1 MTYYRSVTVLL
12 YIYIANI
19 ECSGDSDCPS
29 DYLCGSNLPG
39 PGQNQFENPGANIP
53 GGVMFLQ
60 RDSLQL
66 DGYSLVSLPVS
77 SLPPLMT
84 DLTIF
89 ATVCQER
96 GNDGYVLGKGVNDR
110 LRDFGLYLRSSMR
123 TVWLAYG
130 ASDTTEGFQHILF
143 FYDISVADGNCH
155 SVAAVIDSASDKA
168 VLYIDGKAEGIVS
181 PLPGVPDFRPNVR
194 IISMIKFHLRCTKLK
209 ICKIIVDEDCNVL
222 LNALFFVF

>member
-12 YIYIANI
+12 YIYFANI

-53 GGVMFLQ
+53 GSVMFLQ

-130 ASDTTEGFQHILF
+130 ASDTNEGFRHILF

-194 IISMIKFHLRCTKLK
+194 IISMIKFHHNYTKLK
-209 ICKIIVDEDCNVL
+209 MCKNYC
-222 LNALFFVF
+222 